1 MKAKVHGLMIRDL
14 ELMKDI
20 TPLFEKKIII
30 WGMGRKGKALL
41 TELREMGAAKR
52 GIYLCDSDS
61 NVQGKCI
68 DGNVIYTP
76 KQVHELV
83 LADRDR
89 EMVLCIAIE
98 DVDAQDE
105 VLTMLEE
112 TCLAALPVYTQ
123 YAIEWGIYLNAGN
136 PYIEPAYRSKLL
148 VEREKRRL
156 THQEYQVSDTIKY
169 FAYAPLHNDEIILIY
184 QPGKVGSSSLY
195 ESLKRRGKYV
205 LHCHVLT
212 GMEYGEDNLCKL
224 LSQKKVRIISLVREP
239 VARQISVMW
248 QNIVSVNRYSER
260 VDFQEIEHYYFKE
273 GFENDEFEWFP
284 WQIENVFGIDIY
296 EYPFDKE
303 KGYGII
309 RSGNIEILLMKAERL
324 SGLEEVIGSFLDMP
338 EFVLE
343 NANVSQKKLYR
354 FAYQDFL
361 NGFSLSEER
370 LKNIYFEN
378 RYIRFFY
385 TGSERETFYQRW
397 MHNGDEKRIDSMEQN
412 KYLYT
417 VDEIDLIFKEEEKIA
432 IYGAGDYGKT
442 LADHAVV
449 TRGYNKKILSFLV
462 SEKKDTDYDY
472 RGIAVSDAYEFMA
485 GQECFVIVAVSDR
498 YREAV
503 VETVERCGRR
513 FCCLTEEGYKALL
526 KDLEVPYH
534 GLDFLLAGFMKCATS
549 SLYEAL
555 RTVGDIFLPVGKET
569 AFYKWYGKV
578 DDFHAVLAEKHYHN
592 VRKGQIVGA
601 IEPGISEWGEAQLIY
616 DNFGPELKLLFL
628 LRNPVEAAFSDF
640 KMAVRNGEEYCDKA
654 HRGYQYFSMDMFD
667 AFIDN
672 PEEYDGFNYICW
684 INECARYYP
693 SEQIKIVLFEEL
705 LKDTNKV
712 MDDILQFIGSGY
724 QYHFHA
730 FPHRNKGDFV
740 PADKEGWERGR
751 EYYESSMYI
760 KSNPMANRKRDYIPR
775 NKRFDGVKKLYNPQM
790 SQEQRRKL
798 EVYYNDSVRALER
811 FMGRS
816 LSEVWF

>member
-1 MKAKVHGLMIRDL
+1 MIRDL

-112 TCLAALPVYTQ
+112 TCLATLPVYTQ

-136 PYIEPAYRSKLL
+136 PYIEPAYRNKLL
-148 VEREKRRL
+148 ADREKKRL

-248 QNIVSVNRYSER
+248 QNIANVNRYSER
-260 VDFQEIEHYYFKE
+260 VDFQEIERYYFKE

-324 SGLEEVIGSFLDMP
+324 SGLEEVIGSFLDMS

-361 NGFSLSEER
+361 KGFSLSEEK

-385 TGSERETFYQRW
+385 TDSERETFYQRW

-417 VDEIDLIFKEEEKIA
+417 VDEIDLIFKEA
-432 IYGAGDYGKT
+432 SC
-442 LADHAVV
+442 
-449 TRGYNKKILSFLV
+449 IL
-462 SEKKDTDYDY
+462 
-472 RGIAVSDAYEFMA
+472 
-485 GQECFVIVAVSDR
+485 
-498 YREAV
+498 
-503 VETVERCGRR
+503 
-513 FCCLTEEGYKALL
+513 
-526 KDLEVPYH
+526 
-534 GLDFLLAGFMKCATS
+534 
-549 SLYEAL
+549 
-555 RTVGDIFLPVGKET
+555 
-569 AFYKWYGKV
+569 
-578 DDFHAVLAEKHYHN
+578 
-592 VRKGQIVGA
+592 
-601 IEPGISEWGEAQLIY
+601 
-616 DNFGPELKLLFL
+616 
-628 LRNPVEAAFSDF
+628 
-640 KMAVRNGEEYCDKA
+640 
-654 HRGYQYFSMDMFD
+654 
-667 AFIDN
+667 
-672 PEEYDGFNYICW
+672 
-684 INECARYYP
+684 
-693 SEQIKIVLFEEL
+693 
-705 LKDTNKV
+705 
-712 MDDILQFIGSGY
+712 
-724 QYHFHA
+724 
-730 FPHRNKGDFV
+730 
-740 PADKEGWERGR
+740 
-751 EYYESSMYI
+751 
-760 KSNPMANRKRDYIPR
+760 
-775 NKRFDGVKKLYNPQM
+775 
-790 SQEQRRKL
+790 
-798 EVYYNDSVRALER
+798 
-811 FMGRS
+811 
-816 LSEVWF
+816 